1 MILRMNV
8 ANTSVAILLIIA
20 GLLIGIGYTFIL
32 IISSPTN
39 VVEILRITV
48 SILSLAIGAFLGAV
62 GIIMLRGIKVED
74 EDENTG

>member
-32 IISSPTN
+32 IISSPIN
-39 VVEILRITV
+39 VVEILRVTA